1 MPSLS
6 HKPKVTSTTREPTHH
21 HFVLLGATGNTGQL
35 ILRNLLQTATA
46 EDQFSMYVR
55 SHAKLES
62 LFPSISQDKRVTIFE
77 GSIKDQILM
86 RNCLSG
92 ADTIIVTLGEN
103 ENIPQV
109 SILSDCAQAIL
120 TALSSLQAKTPV
132 PSAWTPPRLLLLSSA
147 TWNPRFAADRPAL
160 LHWMIRNAF
169 ARPYA
174 DLVRA
179 QEMLG
184 SDPNLVTLLLVQP
197 NALVKEPA
205 TGCVLSTEFAW
216 MAVSYEDLAEGF
228 VRLVTLPEY
237 SNTVAIG
244 VSSAR
249 AQNVLLYVPF
259 VIGKVFRGLLFQF
272 MPGYWQAEYAL
283 ARCLSHVWGKEKIG

>member
-1 MPSLS
+1 MSL
-6 HKPKVTSTTREPTHH
+6 R
-21 HFVLLGATGNTGQL
+21 
-35 ILRNLLQTATA
+35 
-46 EDQFSMYVR
+46 
-55 SHAKLES
+55 
-62 LFPSISQDKRVTIFE
+62 
-77 GSIKDQILM
+77 
-86 RNCLSG
+86 
-92 ADTIIVTLGEN
+92 
-103 ENIPQV
+103 
-109 SILSDCAQAIL
+109 
-120 TALSSLQAKTPV
+120 
-132 PSAWTPPRLLLLSSA
+132 
-147 TWNPRFAADRPAL
+147 
-160 LHWMIRNAF
+160 
-169 ARPYA
+169 
-174 DLVRA
+174 
-179 QEMLG
+179 G

-228 VRLVTLPEY
+228 VRLATLPEY